1 MFDKLV
7 QYFVFR
13 WMCANEERE
22 KFFLSFLER
31 REKARFTEKVVRIA
45 KKLIS
50 EKGYSREEAIKQAEM
65 EAYF

>member
-1 MFDKLV
+1 MFDKLI

-13 WMCANEERE
+13 WMCANKERE
-22 KFFLSFLER
+22 KFVLSFLEGR
-31 REKARFTEKVVRIA
+31 KKARFTEKVVKIA